1 MSPEYF
7 IIPII
12 MGQATSIINDLK
24 TGVLLLDFM
33 ILIFFLFMFY
43 NVNTSYMK
51 KIYTQ
56 WTNGQKNSIVICSE
70 MKMRSIKF
78 RAIMHFLAKTNETIF
93 RLREDTE
100 FDWDD
105 IEKRSGYMVDQNKEF
120 KITDQIYG
128 KIRNEDKEK
137 MKNGNGEKPI
147 TVEYNTLT
155 VFSNQIALLELQ
167 KWVDEKVKEY
177 KIYLKQSSNEKQL
190 FITVKTATGTVKD
203 RKKEGRNGGG
213 NEIIVDSAEWESSI
227 TFQNSYFQNME
238 EIMKKI
244 DFFLKNK
251 EWYLQKGIPYNL
263 GILLYG
269 EPGCGKTRFIK
280 QLMNYT
286 GRHGIDVK
294 LNDGMDFS
302 DLQNIIFKEELNDT
316 HIIPQAQR
324 ILIFEDIDALGEV
337 VKDRDLKNATAAT
350 NNNNN
355 PTESDDSS
363 SEFKMISSFL
373 KMSSSSSTTT
383 NATKNNNLS
392 YLLNMLDGIH
402 ECSGRI
408 LIMTTNKLEVL
419 DKALIRPGRI
429 DIKIN
434 FKKCS
439 CYDIK
444 RMIATFWQIDVAED
458 TLKPE
463 LNEKYTC
470 AEVLNIFRSTDD
482 FEHIREMFCI

>member
-1 MSPEYF
+1 
-7 IIPII
+7 
-12 MGQATSIINDLK
+12 MGQATSVISALK
-24 TGVLLLDFM
+24 TGVLLLDFL

-51 KIYTQ
+51 KIYMQ

-70 MKMRSIKF
+70 MKTRSIKF
-78 RAIMHFLAKTNETIF
+78 RAIMHYLAKTNETIF
-93 RLREDTE
+93 RLREDAE

-137 MKNGNGEKPI
+137 LKNGDKPV

-155 VFSNQIALLELQ
+155 VFSNQIALIELQ

-177 KIYLKQSSNEKQL
+177 KDYLKQSSNEKQL
-190 FITVKTATGTVKD
+190 FITVKTPTGTVKD
-203 RKKEGRNGGG
+203 RKKEGRNG
-213 NEIIVDSAEWESSI
+213 NEMIVDSAEWESSI

-263 GILLYG
+263 GILLHG

-302 DLQNIIFKEELNDT
+302 DLQHIIFKEELNDT

-337 VKDRDLKNATAAT
+337 VKDRDLKNTAAAATT

-355 PTESDDSS
+355 TATESDDSS

-373 KMSSSSSTTT
+373 KMSSSSSSTSSTT
-383 NATKNNNLS
+383 TKNNNLS

-444 RMIATFWQIDVAED
+444 RMIATFWQVDVAEK

-482 FEHIREMFCI
+482 FEHIREMFCL

>member
-1 MSPEYF
+1 MTPEYF

-12 MGQATSIINDLK
+12 MGQATSIISALK
-24 TGVLLLDFM
+24 TGVLLLDFL

-43 NVNTSYMK
+43 NTNTSYMK
-51 KIYTQ
+51 KIYIQ
-56 WTNGQKNSIVICSE
+56 WTNAQKNSIVICSE
-70 MKMRSIKF
+70 MKTRSIKF
-78 RAIMHFLAKTNETIF
+78 RAIMHYLAKTNETIF

-120 KITDQIYG
+120 KIADQIYG

-137 MKNGNGEKPI
+137 LKNGDKPV

-155 VFSNQIALLELQ
+155 VFSNQIALTELQ
-167 KWVDEKVKEY
+167 KWIDEKVKEY

-190 FITVKTATGTVKD
+190 FITVKTATGTTKD

-213 NEIIVDSAEWESSI
+213 NEIMVDSAEWESSI

-251 EWYLQKGIPYNL
+251 EWYLKKGIPYNL

-302 DLQNIIFKEELNDT
+302 DLQHIIFKEELNDT

-337 VKDRDLKNATAAT
+337 VKDRDLKNVAATATT

-355 PTESDDSS
+355 ATESDDSS
-363 SEFKMISSFL
+363 NEFKMISSFL
-373 KMSSSSSTTT
+373 KMSSSSSSSSS
-383 NATKNNNLS
+383 TKNNNLS

-439 CYDIK
+439 RYDLK
-444 RMIATFWQIDVAED
+444 RMIATFWQVDVEEERLKAELD
-458 TLKPE
+458 
-463 LNEKYTC
+463 EKYTC
-470 AEVLNIFRSTDD
+470 AEVLNIFRSSDD
-482 FEHIREMFCI
+482 FEEIREMFCMN